1 VLGVRPG
8 LDALVVEP
16 SIPPDWDG
24 FEVQRGWRGARYLI
38 EVRNPA
44 HVSHGVASLVVDG
57 VALDPAS
64 GIPAAPAGAVV
75 RVEVTLG

>member
-1 VLGVRPG
+1 VRPG
-8 LDALVVEP
+8 LDALVVDP
-16 SIPPDWDG
+16 SIPPGWDG
-24 FEVQRGWRGARYLI
+24 FEVRRGWRGATYLI

-57 VALDPAS
+57 VALDPTA
-64 GIPAAPAGAVV
+64 GVPAAPTGATV